1 MCLHADKYLMRESLL
16 HFNELRAKQKQSI
29 DKYFIAETKLKKTM
43 IMTTNCVCV
52 CGVDAQ

>member
-29 DKYFIAETKLKKTM
+29 DKYFIAETKLKKKWLWRR
-43 IMTTNCVCV
+43 IVYASAV
-52 CGVDAQ
+52 